1 MKKYQHMAIVALVVF
16 GFVLTAQAKTVTEGT
31 LDVERLATQI
41 SGDLA
46 DYSQKKDELVSNI
59 TSVQKGIQK
68 LKKDYAK
75 AEGVKQRTMIK
86 ARTLKETS
94 QLLDFYSQFYNLN
107 VEKVKAILPKLERMK
122 SAAKKS
128 ALGKAAR
135 KLQDPE
141 FKRGMKSLYVNLSAM
156 ALMFNNQNSK
166 KEIANLLKEN
176 ALLYRQGQKGVNVFD
191 NIVKNVDKVSDYLRS
206 VYARTMLRSR
216 VLQHKKAQTELAIEL
231 MRYVLALKPI
241 QQTMLQINAEGVID
255 VPDIDFEEF
264 VDPLLSD
271 NQAEDGGEAIYSD
284 PDTDSILTDFQQNGP
299 KFLR

>member
-1 MKKYQHMAIVALVVF
+1 MKRYQLIAIAALVVF

-46 DYSQKKDELVSNI
+46 NYNRKKDELVGNI
-59 TSVQKGIQK
+59 ASVQKGIRK
-68 LKKDYAK
+68 LKEDYEK
-75 AEGVKQRTMIK
+75 AESVKQRTMIK

-94 QLLDFYSQFYNLN
+94 RLLDFYSQFYNLN

-156 ALMFNNQNSK
+156 ALMFNPNSK

-176 ALLYRQGQKGVNVFD
+176 ELLYRQGQKGVNVFD

-206 VYARTMLRSR
+206 VYAGTMLRSR
-216 VLQHKKAQTELAIEL
+216 VLQQKKAQTELAIEL

-271 NQAEDGGEAIYSD
+271 NQAEDGGAAIYND

-299 KFLR
+299 EFLR

>member
-1 MKKYQHMAIVALVVF
+1 MKRYQLIAIVALVVF

-41 SGDLA
+41 SDNLA
-46 DYSQKKDELVSNI
+46 DYSQKKDELVGNI
-59 TSVQKGIQK
+59 ASVQKGIRK
-68 LKKDYAK
+68 LKEDYEK
-75 AEGVKQRTMIK
+75 AESVKQRTMIK

-94 QLLDFYSQFYNLN
+94 RLLDFYSQFYALN

-141 FKRGMKSLYVNLSAM
+141 FKRSMKSLYVNLSAM
-156 ALMFNNQNSK
+156 ALMFNPNSK

-176 ALLYRQGQKGVNVFD
+176 ELLYRQGQKGVNVFD

-216 VLQHKKAQTELAIEL
+216 VLQQKKAQTELAVEL

-271 NQAEDGGEAIYSD
+271 NQAEEGGAAIYND

>member
-1 MKKYQHMAIVALVVF
+1 MKRYQLIAIAALVVF

-46 DYSQKKDELVSNI
+46 NYNRKKDELVGNI
-59 TSVQKGIQK
+59 ASVQKGIRK
-68 LKKDYAK
+68 LKEDYEK
-75 AEGVKQRTMIK
+75 AESVKQRTMIK

-94 QLLDFYSQFYNLN
+94 RLLDFYSQFYNLN

-156 ALMFNNQNSK
+156 ALMFNPNSK

-176 ALLYRQGQKGVNVFD
+176 ELLYRQGQKGVNVFD

-206 VYARTMLRSR
+206 VYAGTMLRSR
-216 VLQHKKAQTELAIEL
+216 VLQQKKAQTELAIEL

-271 NQAEDGGEAIYSD
+271 NQAEDGGAAIYND

>member
-1 MKKYQHMAIVALVVF
+1 MKKYQHIAIAALVVF

-46 DYSQKKDELVSNI
+46 DYSQKRDELVGNI

-68 LKKDYAK
+68 LKEDYAK
-75 AEGVKQRTMIK
+75 AESVKQRTMIK

-94 QLLDFYSQFYNLN
+94 RLLDFYSQFYNLN

-128 ALGKAAR
+128 ALGKAAG

-141 FKRGMKSLYVNLSAM
+141 FKRSMKSLYVNLSAM
-156 ALMFNNQNSK
+156 ALMFNNPSSK
-166 KEIANLLKEN
+166 REIANLLKGNE
-176 ALLYRQGQKGVNVFD
+176 LLYRQGQKGVNVFD
-191 NIVKNVDKVSDYLRS
+191 NIIKNIDKVGDYLRS

-216 VLQHKKAQTELAIEL
+216 VLQQKKAQTELAVEL

-241 QQTMLQINAEGVID
+241 RQAMLQINPEGVID

-271 NQAEDGGEAIYSD
+271 NQAEDGGEAIYTD
-284 PDTDSILTDFQQNGP
+284 PDTDAILTGFQQNGP
-299 KFLR
+299 KFLQ

>member
-1 MKKYQHMAIVALVVF
+1 MKKYQLIAIATLVVF

-41 SGDLA
+41 SDNLA
-46 DYSQKKDELVSNI
+46 DYSQKKDELVGNI
-59 TSVQKGIQK
+59 ASVQKGIRK
-68 LKKDYAK
+68 LKEDYEK
-75 AEGVKQRTMIK
+75 AESVKQRTMIK

-94 QLLDFYSQFYNLN
+94 RLLDFYSQFYALN

-156 ALMFNNQNSK
+156 ALMFNPNSK

-176 ALLYRQGQKGVNVFD
+176 ELLYRQEQKGVNVFD

-216 VLQHKKAQTELAIEL
+216 VLQQKKAQTELAVEL

-241 QQTMLQINAEGVID
+241 QQTMLQINAEGVIG

-271 NQAEDGGEAIYSD
+271 NQAEDWGEDIYSD

>member
-1 MKKYQHMAIVALVVF
+1 MKRYQLIAIAALVVF

-41 SGDLA
+41 SDNLA
-46 DYSQKKDELVSNI
+46 DYSQKKDELVGNI
-59 TSVQKGIQK
+59 ASVQKGIRK
-68 LKKDYAK
+68 LKEDYEK
-75 AEGVKQRTMIK
+75 AESVKQRTMIK

-94 QLLDFYSQFYNLN
+94 RLLDFYSQFYALN

-156 ALMFNNQNSK
+156 ALMFNPNSK

-176 ALLYRQGQKGVNVFD
+176 ELLYRQEQKGVNVFD

-216 VLQHKKAQTELAIEL
+216 VLQHKKAQTELAVEL

-241 QQTMLQINAEGVID
+241 QQTMLQINAEGVIG

-271 NQAEDGGEAIYSD
+271 NQAEDWGEDIYSD